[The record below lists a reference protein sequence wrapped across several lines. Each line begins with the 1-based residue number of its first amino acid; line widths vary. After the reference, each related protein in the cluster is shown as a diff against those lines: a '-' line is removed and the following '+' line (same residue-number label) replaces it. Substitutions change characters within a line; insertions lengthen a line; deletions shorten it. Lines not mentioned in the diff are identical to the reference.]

1 MCSLYLE
8 ENGVGTR
15 EGWVGLT
22 LVAGSG
28 SSLGFPK

>member
-1 MCSLYLE
+1 MCLLCLE
-8 ENGVGTR
+8 ENGGGAQQ
-15 EGWVGLT
+15 GWEGLT